1 MTRPIHRDRSPWR
14 GVQLALVALA
24 LAVKLV
30 IPAGFMVGAPQAG
43 AGFPLVLCTSQ
54 GTVVIAAKDGFGQTH
69 APDKAPDDKSSHD
82 HPCVFGGHG
91 VATAPA
97 LALIA
102 TPVEFAHYRLT
113 PAAPTPT
120 LAPGRGLAAPPLPAR
135 GPPLIS

>member
-1 MTRPIHRDRSPWR
+1 MTRPIPRNRSPWR

-24 LAVKLV
+24 LAVKLIV
-30 IPAGFMVGAPQAG
+30 PAGFMVGAPSAG
-43 AGFPLVLCTSQ
+43 ASFPLVLCTSQ
-54 GTVVIAAKDGFGQTH
+54 GTVVIAAKDGFGQT
-69 APDKAPDDKSSHD
+69 PDKVPDNQSGHD
-82 HPCVFGGHG
+82 HPCAFGGHG
-91 VATAPA
+91 VVAAPV

-135 GPPLIS
+135 GPPLTA